1 MLGLIFALSQAYSQN
16 NLTRLISGDQGVSK
30 QFTEIPVREQ
40 VGFSVNSAKAVLGLD
55 SRSDLKLISTEK
67 DKLGYTHYRFVQT
80 FEGAAIENSMLIV
93 HVKSGKLVSISG
105 EIVTE
110 FPASISAAAPAKAI
124 SPKDAVQQAIR
135 YVGAAKYMW
144 QEEDMEALYKEQKK
158 DAKATLYPNAEKV
171 WYYSGDGLNPSKMEL
186 AYKIDIYA
194 SEPESR
200 AYYFVSVSNGEIVG
214 IKNRIHTTDAPA
226 TAYTLYSGQQPI
238 MTDKTGTNSYRLR
251 DYTRGNGIITLQAK
265 KKQDFTN
272 NSTVWNMPTPNQNG
286 LDAHWGVTQTYD
298 YYMAVFGRNSID
310 GNGMALYSYV
320 NKGGFLYKDNASWDG
335 NAMNY
340 GKRSKS
346 QNGVTGID
354 VTGHELTHGVTQ
366 HTCNLVYSGE
376 TGGMN
381 ESMSDIM
388 GKNVQFH
395 AKPTDI
401 DWRLSNDMN
410 WFIRDMSNPKAYK
423 QPDCYG
429 GTYWK
434 SNADVHVL
442 SGVGNYMYYLLVEG
456 KSGVNDLGN
465 SYTVQGIGLDKA
477 QQIIYRTQ
485 TVYLTPNS
493 KYADWRT
500 ACINAATD
508 LYGASSNEVAQ
519 VKNAWYAVGVGG
531 AALNAIANNNDKQ
544 LISVFPNPIHGTTA
558 QVKFDLVS
566 DGNVVIKVYNR
577 SGMAL
582 QTYNAGRLVKGSQ
595 TFTLTRAAELKTGQY
610 YVTIEQDGKVTGR
623 VNVSVLN

>member
-1 MLGLIFALSQAYSQN
+1 MLGLLFALSQTYSQN
-16 NLTRLISGDQGVSK
+16 NLTRLMNGDQGVSK
-30 QFTEIPVREQ
+30 QFTEIPVSEQ
-40 VGFSVNSAKAVLGLD
+40 VALSSSNANAVLGLD
-55 SRSDLKLISTEK
+55 SRSDLKLIEMKK
-67 DKLGYTHYRFVQT
+67 DNLGITHYRFVQT
-80 FEGAAIENSMLIV
+80 FQGVPVENSMLIA
-93 HVKSGKLVSISG
+93 HVKSGKLISVSG
-105 EIVTE
+105 EIITE
-110 FPASISAAAPAKAI
+110 FPSSVPTVSAIKAI
-124 SPKDAVQQAIR
+124 PAKDAVQKAIT
-135 YVGAAKYMW
+135 YVGAVKYMW
-144 QEEDMEALYKEQKK
+144 QEEDMEALYKEQKR
-158 DAKATLYPNAEKV
+158 DAKATLFPNAEKV
-171 WYYSGDGLNPSKMEL
+171 WYYPGDGLNASKMEL
-186 AYKIDIYA
+186 AYKIDVYA
-194 SEPESR
+194 AEPESR
-200 AYYFVSVSNGEIVG
+200 AYYFVSVSNGEIIGV
-214 IKNRIHTTDAPA
+214 KNRIHTTDAVA
-226 TAYTLYSGQQPI
+226 TAYTLYSGQQTI

-272 NSTVWNMPTPNQNG
+272 NSTVWNLTTPNQNG

-366 HTCNLVYSGE
+366 HSCNLVYSGE
-376 TGGMN
+376 SGGMN
-381 ESMSDIM
+381 ESISDIM

-410 WFIRDMSNPKAYK
+410 WFIRDMSNPKAYN

-519 VKNAWYAVGVGG
+519 VKNAWYAVGVGS
-531 AALNAIANNNDKQ
+531 AAMNAIANNNDKQ

-558 QVKFDLVS
+558 QVKFDLIS

-577 SGMAL
+577 SGAAM
-582 QTYNAGRLVKGSQ
+582 QTYNAGRLLKGSQ